1 MDAGER
7 KSEEGVGFVKCV
19 KTNRWKEQRKNRI
32 KSTVVTINKIFILV
46 LIRFYYVYIKKLVR
60 LCIMHL
66 II

>member
-1 MDAGER
+1 MKLKSGESVKENQ
-7 KSEEGVGFVKCV
+7 KSE
-19 KTNRWKEQRKNRI
+19 RKNRI